1 MSEMKDVVVLVVV
14 GVFKLKK
21 LVVLLGV
28 MVGNI
33 VLCMVGKIGNDL
45 YYCGYDIFDV
55 VELCEFEEIVYL
67 LVYGMLLN
75 LIELVVYK
83 IKLCVLCGLLSVLK
97 VVFEQILVLVYLMDV
112 MCIGVLVFGIVLL
125 EKDDYNLLGVCDIVD
140 CLMVLFGLMLLYWYY
155 FLYNGKCI
163 EMEIDDDLIGGYF
176 LYLLYGK
183 MLLKLWVEVMYML
196 LILYVEYEFNV
207 LMFMGCVIV
216 GMGLDIYLVIIGV
229 IGVLCGLKYGGVN
242 EVVYEIQSC
251 YSLFDDVEVDICCCV
266 ENKEVVIGFGYL
278 VYMIFDLCNKVI
290 KGVVYK
296 LLKEV
301 GDLKLYD
308 IVECFELVMW
318 DVKKMFLNF
327 DWFSVV
333 LYYMMGVLIVMF
345 MLLFVILCMFG
356 WSVYIIE

>member
-1 MSEMKDVVVLVVV
+1 
-14 GVFKLKK
+14 
-21 LVVLLGV
+21 
-28 MVGNI
+28 
-33 VLCMVGKIGNDL
+33 
-45 YYCGYDIFDV
+45 
-55 VELCEFEEIVYL
+55 
-67 LVYGMLLN
+67 
-75 LIELVVYK
+75 
-83 IKLCVLCGLLSVLK
+83 
-97 VVFEQILVLVYLMDV
+97 MDV

-242 EVVYEIQSC
+242 EVVYEI
-251 YSLFDDVEVDICCCV
+251 
-266 ENKEVVIGFGYL
+266 
-278 VYMIFDLCNKVI
+278 
-290 KGVVYK
+290 
-296 LLKEV
+296 
-301 GDLKLYD
+301 
-308 IVECFELVMW
+308 
-318 DVKKMFLNF
+318 
-327 DWFSVV
+327 
-333 LYYMMGVLIVMF
+333 
-345 MLLFVILCMFG
+345 
-356 WSVYIIE
+356 